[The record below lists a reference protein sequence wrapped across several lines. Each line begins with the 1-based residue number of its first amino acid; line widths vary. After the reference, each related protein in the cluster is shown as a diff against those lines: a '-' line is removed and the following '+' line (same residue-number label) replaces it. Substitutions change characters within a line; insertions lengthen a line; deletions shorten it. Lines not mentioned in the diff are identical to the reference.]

1 MVVDG
6 HLDKTYR
13 GDEIY
18 TGDELPVVMNDE
30 IYTGDGICRGYGAHR
45 CHLYKDEILPML
57 MGLTEVRSRQLM
69 GFTEAM
75 GFMQVIKNVFLNTKV
90 MRFMEM
96 KGLGEVMELLK

>member
-1 MVVDG
+1 LVVDG
-6 HLDKTYR
+6 HLEKTYR

-18 TGDELPVVMNDE
+18 TGDELPVVLTDE
-30 IYTGDGICRGYGAHR
+30 TYTGDGICRDYGAHR
-45 CHLYKDEILPML
+45 CQVFKGELLPML

-69 GFTEAM
+69 GF
-75 GFMQVIKNVFLNTKV
+75 MQVMEYVFLCTKV